1 MAKLEVEYVSAI
13 ERSPSGKRRYFVDRL
28 HTDPTESNDQ
38 PQDSQPDAGHEDG
51 PL

>member
-28 HTDPTESNDQ
+28 HTDATQSNDH
-38 PQDSQPDAGHEDG
+38 PQDSHPDAGHEDG
-51 PL
+51 PS